1 MSQWKRPP
9 PVVILSGGEEFLRVR
24 ELKEAIAAADATGRS
39 VEYVKGT
46 DSDEITRI
54 ISSNGVFFQEDV
66 LIVVEDPETIDPA
79 VVLHHHEHGDGS
91 VCILLYV
98 EGAIK
103 VKSNLGK
110 IAAELPS
117 KLIAKFEKPKPWE
130 EADAARSFCITEASR
145 KNMTMPPGI
154 AAALVQNAGS
164 DLGVLSFE
172 ILKLELLLAEQG
184 GGEISANHL
193 RSSIAAFTEL
203 GPKPVIEALEQR
215 DLRGAGVGLANMR
228 RTHAGDL
235 TGATMQLCAFIGH
248 AATAWLHVASLLKT
262 GSSPEEISSR
272 VGQHVFV
279 LRKTSIPSA
288 KRWGEGRLVSLL
300 KSVARVQRAVKGGH
314 VHPWAELEAALFRSL
329 A

>member
-1 MSQWKRPP
+1 MSQWRRPP
-9 PVVILSGGEEFLRVR
+9 PVVILSGSEEFLRTR
-24 ELKEAIAAADATGRS
+24 ELREAIAVSDANGRS
-39 VEYVKGT
+39 VEYVTGA
-46 DSDEITRI
+46 DSEEISRI

-66 LIVVEDPETIDPA
+66 LIVVEDPETVDPKI
-79 VVLHHHEHGDGS
+79 VLHHHEHGDNS
-91 VCILLYV
+91 VCILLHS

-103 VKSNLGK
+103 AKSNLAK
-110 IAAELPS
+110 VAAELPP
-117 KLIAKFEKPKPWE
+117 KLVAKFEKPKPWE
-130 EADAARSFCITEASR
+130 EADAARSFCIAEASR
-145 KNMTMPPGI
+145 KGMMMPAPL
-154 AAALVQNAGS
+154 AAALVQNAGT

-172 ILKLELLLAEQG
+172 ILKLELLLQTRG
-184 GGEISANHL
+184 GGEISANDL
-193 RSSIAAFTEL
+193 KAVIAAFTEL
-203 GPKPVIEALEQR
+203 GPKPVIEALEMR
-215 DLRGAGVGLANMR
+215 DLRAAGVGLTNMR

-235 TGATMQLCAFIGH
+235 TGATMQLCAFVGH

-279 LRKTSIPSA
+279 LRKTSIPAA

-314 VHPWAELEAALFRSL
+314 IHPWVELEAALFRAL